1 MFHKRGIQKVEDCLD
16 RQLEP
21 SLMQSIH
28 KPKLIVTMACYNR
41 KDKTLKCLRSLFT
54 AAELTFK
61 VDVVL
66 FDDNSSDGTIDAVKK
81 EFPAVQVIRGKG
93 EAYWCRGMNAAM
105 TKALELDF
113 DYLLLLNDDCVL
125 YVDALHNALHSYNEA
140 IQNEPIVQ
148 NIIVGA
154 LLDPLSNEIS
164 YSGFRRTNAFRPA
177 KLVKLLPDPS
187 HLVSCD
193 SFNGNFV
200 FLPKSLALMLGP
212 VDSAFVHQIG
222 DVDYGYRAKKLGANI
237 WLLREPVGECARN
250 PGHAVFEVPGQTLFQ
265 RLIALRSPK
274 GLPLRPWVVFMWRYG
289 GIIGLLDL
297 LGVYVKKLLFPR
309 VKANDN

>member
-1 MFHKRGIQKVEDCLD
+1 MK
-16 RQLEP
+16 
-21 SLMQSIH
+21 SIH

-54 AAELTFK
+54 ATKSTFRAN
-61 VDVVL
+61 VVL
-66 FDDNSSDGTIDAVKK
+66 FDDNSSDGTIDAVNK
-81 EFPAVQVIRGKG
+81 EFPSVTIIRGNG
-93 EAYWCRGMNAAM
+93 EAYWGGGMNAAM
-105 TKALELDF
+105 AEALVLDF

-125 YVDALHNALHSYNEA
+125 YEDALLNALDSYNEV
-140 IQNEPIVQ
+140 IQKDPTAK
-148 NIIVGA
+148 NIIVGS

-177 KLVKLLPDPS
+177 KLVKL
-187 HLVSCD
+187 SCD
-193 SFNGNFV
+193 TFNGNFV
-200 FLPKSLALMLGP
+200 LLPKLIAQILGP
-212 VDSAFVHQIG
+212 VDPVFVHQIG
-222 DVDYGYRAKKLGANI
+222 DVDYGYRAKKIGANI

-250 PGHAVFEVPGQTLFQ
+250 PGYAIFEVPGQTFFQ
-265 RLIALRSPK
+265 RLDALRSIK
-274 GLPLRPWVVFMWRYG
+274 GLPLRPWIVFMWRYG